1 LEPEAA
7 YLFKTNAQ
15 VLFISDSTIAEFGL
29 TARESSNLVRSI
41 RSIYGVLLAL
51 FVLWSTGA
59 FAGDF
64 SLTYAI
70 DANGKNDAGKV
81 ICEYDKPCSVEPVG
95 FGISVNISFIRPDHR
110 SAELEVFGGPG
121 CCYSADANRT
131 FYLDIEPGLVRV
143 PLYEGRQRKGN
154 EFVQNHRFGMLYLEF
169 SNLR

>member
-1 LEPEAA
+1 M
-7 YLFKTNAQ
+7 LFASRQ
-15 VLFISDSTIAEFGL
+15 RRFGASRVLT
-29 TARESSNLVRSI
+29 RSI
-41 RSIYGVLLAL
+41 RLAITALLFLSRAHA
-51 FVLWSTGA
+51 SA
-59 FAGDF
+59 ADF

-70 DANGKNDAGKV
+70 GANGKNDAGKV